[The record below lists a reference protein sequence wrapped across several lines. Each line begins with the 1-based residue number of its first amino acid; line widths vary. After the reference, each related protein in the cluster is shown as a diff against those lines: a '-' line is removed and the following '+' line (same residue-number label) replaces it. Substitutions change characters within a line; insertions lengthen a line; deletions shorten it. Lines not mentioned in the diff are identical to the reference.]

1 MAPAPTDSAVPSM
14 LDTAIMADTAIDMA
28 FYRQVEATMGDEMGL
43 LMSEFVSSTSQL
55 LEDIAR
61 AEAEHDWMTI
71 KRRAHAM
78 RSSAATVGATRL
90 AAMAADLESHAAAER
105 RASPE
110 SSAQLQRLAA
120 TLQGRV
126 RIRPQG
132 AGANGGR
139 ARTQWLS

>member
-1 MAPAPTDSAVPSM
+1 
-14 LDTAIMADTAIDMA
+14 
-28 FYRQVEATMGDEMGL
+28 MGDEMGL

-110 SSAQLQRLAA
+110 RSAELQQLAA
-120 TLQGRV
+120 TLKREFGYV
-126 RIRPQG
+126 RTAMERLADANALSG
-132 AGANGGR
+132 AA
-139 ARTQWLS
+139 